1 MTENWLA
8 SSPTRIETCTK
19 TYQRRGVRGW
29 RWGRVGKGGVGEED
43 AFTAYIYVTDGKM

>member
-19 TYQRRGVRGW
+19 KYQRRGASGW
-29 RWGRVGKGGVGEED
+29 GWGRVGVGEEG
-43 AFTAYIYVTDGKM
+43 AITAYITDGKM